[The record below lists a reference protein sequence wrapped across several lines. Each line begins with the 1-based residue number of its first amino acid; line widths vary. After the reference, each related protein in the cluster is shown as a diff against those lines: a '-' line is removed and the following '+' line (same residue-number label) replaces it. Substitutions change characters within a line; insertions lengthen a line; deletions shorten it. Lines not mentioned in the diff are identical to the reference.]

1 MEIIDVNYQKQ
12 LSQLHKEG
20 KFDNGHKA
28 YKIIEDFLNEY
39 KPESLLD
46 FGCGQGGLIRAVQE
60 RHQIFCEGYD
70 PGNEQF
76 KKLPKRAYDVVV
88 STDAIEHIEPAHL
101 DETLRVIDS
110 KIQRCGFFRIA
121 CYPAKKHL
129 PDGRNAHLI
138 VESPDWWRDKI
149 LSTMNAKIVWE
160 DISVFDK
167 TDKWPWVKGHVYD
180 VIVHK

>member
-1 MEIIDVNYQKQ
+1 MSIINENYQKQ
-12 LSQLHKEG
+12 LKQLHQAG

-28 YKIIEDFLNEY
+28 YAIIEDFLKEY
-39 KPESLLD
+39 KPDSLLD

-60 RHQIFCEGYD
+60 RHDIFCEGYD

-76 KKLPKRAYDVVV
+76 KQLPKRSYDVVV

-121 CYPAKKHL
+121 CYPAKKKL

-138 VESPDWWRDKI
+138 VESPEWWRNKI
-149 LSTMNAKIVWE
+149 LSTMNVKIVWE
-160 DISVFDK
+160 EISVFDK